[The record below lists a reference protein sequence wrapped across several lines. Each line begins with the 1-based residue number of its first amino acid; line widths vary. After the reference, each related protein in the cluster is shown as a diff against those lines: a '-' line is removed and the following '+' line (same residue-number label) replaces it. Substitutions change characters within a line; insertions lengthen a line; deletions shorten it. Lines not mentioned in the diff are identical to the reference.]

1 MLMRPKSQVLS
12 PDRQTGIQSKIL
24 SHVCLVASLSLVSC
38 SERMCTSQKGDRV
51 RKSWCLSR
59 DKLCCGKTPQNA
71 GLERSIPRGIQSS
84 LVYEKVPP
92 TSGTLGPTSM
102 ETELRH

>member
-1 MLMRPKSQVLS
+1 MLMRPRSQVLS

-24 SHVCLVASLSLVSC
+24 SHVYLVASLSLVSC

-71 GLERSIPRGIQSS
+71 GLEISLYQEEYKVVWFTKRSLLLPG
-84 LVYEKVPP
+84 
-92 TSGTLGPTSM
+92 
-102 ETELRH
+102 H